1 MQKTTEGK
9 TVGQQGDDLLDEC
22 AKFLAHAVRDVMKMR
37 CQGAISAVAEI
48 DANFQVVL
56 SLKDNRLLQKAYEY
70 TVDREFPEEGEV
82 GDEPSKA
89 EWSGISR
96 GDGVVTHPGRLKGVV
111 DGGAVDGVQ
120 D

>member
-56 SLKDNRLLQKAYEY
+56 PLKENQPTSADNVR
-70 TVDREFPEEGEV
+70 VH
-82 GDEPSKA
+82 
-89 EWSGISR
+89 SGPRVSR
-96 GDGVVTHPGRLKGVV
+96 RRGGR
-111 DGGAVDGVQ
+111 
-120 D
+120 